1 MAIER
6 RSDRKTYSF
15 KSVGNSAEL
24 VNKLASS
31 DVQRPPV
38 GIKTPVSLSEKGS
51 AFLEM
56 HDNFPDQIH
65 DNLLNLILCNHGER
79 LGLPDFGANLMELT
93 FEMQDDT
100 AQAEAMARISSAVAR
115 YMPYISLETF
125 TPIVDY
131 FDNKE
136 VAKIGIQVGYTVP
149 KLRTTTRNLEVIL
162 YSAG

>member
-1 MAIER
+1 MSIER
-6 RSDRKTYSF
+6 RVNTKTYSF
-15 KSVGNSAEL
+15 KSVGNTVEL
-24 VNKLASS
+24 KKKLANS
-31 DVQRPPV
+31 DLQRPPV
-38 GIKTPVSLSEKGS
+38 GIKTPVALSEKGG

-93 FEMQDDT
+93 FELQESDT
-100 AQAEAMARISSAVAR
+100 QSEAMSRINSAVSK
-115 YMPYISLETF
+115 YMPYVSLETF
-125 TPIVDY
+125 TPVIEL

-136 VAKIGIQVGYTVP
+136 VAKIGVNLGYTIP
-149 KLRTTTRNLEVIL
+149 KLRTDLRQIEVIL

>member
-1 MAIER
+1 MSIER
-6 RSDRKTYSF
+6 RVNTKTYSF
-15 KSVGNSAEL
+15 KSVGTTTEQKK
-24 VNKLASS
+24 KLSRS
-31 DVQRPPV
+31 EVQRPPV

-51 AFLEM
+51 TFLEM

-93 FEMQDDT
+93 FEMQNENS
-100 AQAEAMARISSAVAR
+100 QVEAMSRIRAAVTK
-115 YMPYISLETF
+115 YMPYVVLETF
-125 TPIVDY
+125 TPIVDF

-136 VAKIGIQVGYTVP
+136 VAKIGISLGYTVP
-149 KLRTTTRNLEVIL
+149 KLKTDLRNIEVIL